1 MKLTCKNNKFNEF
14 DLYSDRKIELTIGN
28 RYDVISSFLTESGNT
43 FYEVLSDDG
52 IVREFV
58 SERFLSISDKRDEV
72 INKLLNYE

>member
-1 MKLTCKNNKFNEF
+1 
-14 DLYSDRKIELTIGN
+14 LYSDRKIELTIGN